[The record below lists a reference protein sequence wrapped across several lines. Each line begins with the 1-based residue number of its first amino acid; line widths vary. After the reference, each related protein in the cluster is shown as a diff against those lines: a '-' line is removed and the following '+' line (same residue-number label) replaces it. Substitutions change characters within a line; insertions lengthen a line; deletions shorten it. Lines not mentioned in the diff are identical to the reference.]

1 MTRTWR
7 ILTVVVFLVVLG
19 GLSAS
24 AQQAAPPAPQA
35 PQTATQTATPQTPA
49 TAAPQ
54 NPITVD
60 RYIVG
65 QARPPVT
72 EGSELAELTL
82 DQAFALALEKNLD
95 LKVARMQPVI
105 TDYTKQTF
113 LAAYK
118 PNLSGSYSYSN
129 SLTPSNNILDGVPNV
144 INVSQSYNANVS
156 QGIRWYGAPNL
167 TVGFTNARAS
177 TNNVTTRLN
186 PSFNTGLNFNASAN
200 LTNQFK
206 MDNNRNNLR
215 KFPINREIADLTL
228 LNSIESTRASVR
240 NAYWNLRSAIEQIEI
255 ARRALE
261 LSQKNWSDSL
271 VKVEIGTAASID
283 TITFETAVAQ
293 NEQGLLAAQNAWTT
307 AELALKRLI
316 VSGTDDPMYLKTINP
331 TDKPEL
337 SVQDV
342 DIQAAVTRTLA
353 QGTQLL
359 ISRKRLDTQKMD
371 IELQK
376 ANLMPTLTVNGGYSS
391 SGQAGVQHLNG
402 DIIPGGWWDAM
413 SILGNFTN
421 PRWNVGF
428 NVSYPL
434 GQLSQ
439 KAAYATAQ
447 IGIDSAVAQLKAQ
460 ELTVS
465 TAVINAGLAVSNS
478 YKLYQAA
485 IKTREA
491 AEKNADAAQVR
502 FDNGLLTNVEVVSQ
516 QNTLTQARLSEL
528 QRLIAYIN
536 AVAEFER
543 IQKIGG

>member
-24 AQQAAPPAPQA
+24 AQQASAPQT

-49 TAAPQ
+49 TTAPQ

-60 RYIVG
+60 RYVVG

-72 EGSELAELTL
+72 EGSELVELTL
-82 DQAFALALEKNLD
+82 DQAYALALEKNLD

-105 TDYTKQTF
+105 TDYTKQTY

-118 PNLSGSYSYSN
+118 PNFSGSYGYSN

-144 INVSQSYNANVS
+144 TNVSQSYNANVS

-186 PSFNTGLNFNASAN
+186 PSFNTGLNFSASAN

-215 KFPINREIADLTL
+215 KFPITREIADLTL
-228 LNSIESTRASVR
+228 LNTIESTRASVR

-261 LSQKNWSDSL
+261 LAQKNWSDSL

-283 TITFETAVAQ
+283 TVTFETAVAQ
-293 NEQGLLAAQNAWTT
+293 NEQGLLAAQNSWTT

-316 VSGTDDPMYLKTINP
+316 VSGTDDPLYRKTINP
-331 TDKPEL
+331 TDKAEL

-359 ISRKRLDTQKMD
+359 ISRKRIDTQRMD

-376 ANLMPTLTVNGGYSS
+376 ANLLPTLTVNGGYSS
-391 SGQAGVQHLNG
+391 SGQAGLQHLSNG

-434 GQLSQ
+434 GQLTQ
-439 KAAYATAQ
+439 KAAYAQAQ
-447 IGIDSAVAQLKAQ
+447 INIDSAVTQLKAQ

-478 YKLYQAA
+478 FKLYQAA

-491 AEKNADAAQVR
+491 AERNAEAAQIR

-516 QNTLTQARLSEL
+516 QNTLTNARLSEL
-528 QRLIAYIN
+528 QRLISYIN